1 MHEARNR
8 DEFISGSLT
17 QHVFGGIELIF
28 PQRSLSPAL
37 CPMSLFNFCSV
48 FKLTASAFQVLL
60 PSSCALCRSTIPKP
74 LRGAFCAACNA
85 QFFEQAAKRCAAC
98 ALKLSDRHAILC
110 GACIQS
116 PPAFD
121 ATIVACDYA
130 APADMLIKDL
140 KFRARLPLADT
151 FAQQLAQAMAKQLS
165 TSPGLMVPVP
175 LSDARLAE
183 RGFNQAAEIARSL
196 ARRTGIPLQLQLCAR
211 IRDTRPQAGLPVSER
226 RVNMRG
232 AFTTLLDTAA
242 LTRLR
247 GQHVLLVDD
256 VMTTG
261 HTLNELA
268 ACLKRQGAARV
279 TNAVFARTPVN

>member
-8 DEFISGSLT
+8 DEFIRGSLT
-17 QHVFGGIELIF
+17 QHAFGGIELVF
-28 PQRSLSPAL
+28 PLLSLLPA
-37 CPMSLFNFCSV
+37 PSSMSLFNFRSA
-48 FKLTASAFQVLL
+48 FKLTTSALQVLL
-60 PSSCALCRSTIPKP
+60 PGSCALCHGAIREP
-74 LRGAFCAACNA
+74 LQGALCAACNA
-85 QFFEQAAKRCAAC
+85 QFFAQPTRRCEAC
-98 ALKLSDRHAILC
+98 ALRLSDRHASLC
-110 GACIQS
+110 GTCLQS

-121 ATIVACDYA
+121 ATVVACDYA
-130 APADMLIKDL
+130 APADMLVKDL

-151 FAQQLAQAMAKQLS
+151 FAQQLAQAMATQLP
-165 TSPGLMVPVP
+165 TPPGLMVPVP
-175 LSDARLAE
+175 LSEARLAE
-183 RGFNQAAEIARSL
+183 RGFNQAAEIAGSL

-232 AFTTLLDTAA
+232 AFTTLLDTASLA
-242 LTRLR
+242 RLR

-279 TNAVFARTPVN
+279 TNAVFARTPFN